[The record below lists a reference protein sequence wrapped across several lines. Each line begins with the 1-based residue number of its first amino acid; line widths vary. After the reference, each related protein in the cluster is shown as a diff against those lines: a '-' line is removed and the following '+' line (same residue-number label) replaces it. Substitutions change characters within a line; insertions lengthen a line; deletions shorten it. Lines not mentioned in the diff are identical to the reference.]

1 MTNATPVF
9 QNSRVP
15 LYLQVAKLMRHRIEN
30 DEWRFGEQIPTLDEL
45 EREYK
50 VSRIT
55 LRGALDQLEAQGI
68 VRRTRGLGT
77 FVAKDL
83 SEQRWFKLP
92 GTLDELV
99 ATVSELK
106 IRLLPI
112 EGDPAAA
119 LTPAFAFGSVGP
131 AYQRMRRVHYHKDE
145 PYCLI
150 EIYPDR
156 RIYDSDPEGYSN
168 APIVPQLAAL
178 QGLKIAHAK
187 QVLRITVSDED
198 TATHL
203 NIGVGD
209 PIADVCRSLLDEA
222 MQIIYYA
229 HIQYPAQM
237 IQIETDLLK

>member
-30 DEWRFGEQIPTLDEL
+30 GEWPYGAQIPTLDEL

-83 SEQRWFKLP
+83 SGQRWFKLP

-99 ATVSELK
+99 AAVSGLK

-112 EGDPAAA
+112 EGDPAAPLA
-119 LTPAFAFGSVGP
+119 PAFAFGSVGP
-131 AYQRMRRVHYHKDE
+131 AYQRLRRVHYHKDE

-150 EIYPDR
+150 EVYLDR
-156 RIYDSDPEGYSN
+156 RVYDSDPEGFST
-168 APIVPQLAAL
+168 APIVPQLAAREDVT
-178 QGLKIAHAK
+178 IAHAK

-203 NIGVGD
+203 NIGIGD
-209 PIADVCRSLLDEA
+209 PIADVCRIFLDET
-222 MQIIYYA
+222 MQIIYHA

>member
-30 DEWRFGEQIPTLDEL
+30 GEWPYGAQIPTLDEL

-55 LRGALDQLEAQGI
+55 LRGALDQLEALGI

-92 GTLDELV
+92 GTLEELV
-99 ATVSELK
+99 AAVSGLK
-106 IRLLPI
+106 IRVLTI
-112 EGDPAAA
+112 DGDPAAP
-119 LTPAFAFGSVGP
+119 LTPAFAFGTVGP
-131 AYQRMRRVHYHKDE
+131 AYQRLRRVHYHKDE

-150 EIYPDR
+150 EIYLDR
-156 RIYDSDPEGYSN
+156 RIFDSDPEGFSN
-168 APIVPQLAAL
+168 APIVPQLAARDDV
-178 QGLKIAHAK
+178 KIAHAK
-187 QVLRITVSDED
+187 QVMRITVSDED

-209 PIADVCRSLLDEA
+209 PIADVCRAFLDEA
-222 MQIIYYA
+222 TQIIYYA

>member
-15 LYLQVAKLMRHRIEN
+15 LYLQVAKLMRRRIEN
-30 DEWRFGEQIPTLDEL
+30 GEWRYGAQIPTLDEL

-55 LRGALDQLEAQGI
+55 LRGALDQLEALGI

-92 GTLDELV
+92 GTLDELM
-99 ATVSELK
+99 ATVAGLK
-106 IRLLPI
+106 IRMLPI
-112 EGDPAAA
+112 EGDPAAPLA
-119 LTPAFAFGSVGP
+119 PAFVFGTVGP
-131 AYQRMRRVHYHKDE
+131 AYQRLRRVHYYKDE

-150 EIYPDR
+150 EIHLDR
-156 RIYDSDPEGYSN
+156 RIYDTDPEGFSS
-168 APIVPQLAAL
+168 APVVPQLAARKDM
-178 QGLKIAHAK
+178 KIAHAK
-187 QVLRITVSDED
+187 QLLHITVSDED
-198 TATHL
+198 TANHL
-203 NIGVGD
+203 NIGIGD
-209 PIADVCRSLLDEA
+209 PIADVCRTFLDET
-222 MQIIYYA
+222 MQIVYYA

>member
-30 DEWRFGEQIPTLDEL
+30 GEWRYGAQIPTLDEL

-55 LRGALDQLEAQGI
+55 LRGALDQLEALGI

-92 GTLDELV
+92 GTLEELV
-99 ATVSELK
+99 AAVSGLK
-106 IRLLPI
+106 IRLLSI
-112 EGDPAAA
+112 EGDPAAP
-119 LTPAFAFGSVGP
+119 LVPAFAFGSVGP
-131 AYQRMRRVHYHKDE
+131 AYQRLRRVHYHKDE

-150 EIYPDR
+150 EIYLDR
-156 RIYDSDPEGYSN
+156 RIYDSDPEGFST
-168 APIVPQLAAL
+168 APIVPQLAARDDV
-178 QGLKIAHAK
+178 KIAHAR
-187 QVLRITVSDED
+187 QVLRVTVSDED

-203 NIGVGD
+203 NIGIGD
-209 PIADVCRSLLDEA
+209 PIADVCRTFADDA